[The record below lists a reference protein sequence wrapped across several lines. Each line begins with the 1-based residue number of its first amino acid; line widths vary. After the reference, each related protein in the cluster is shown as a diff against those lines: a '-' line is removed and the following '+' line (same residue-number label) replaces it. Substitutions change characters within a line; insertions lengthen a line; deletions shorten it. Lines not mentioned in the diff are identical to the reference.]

1 MRKCVILLVVL
12 SMLFSLLFG
21 FSKPY
26 SVKANDNAMNMIYV
40 GPVES
45 LTISVSPNH
54 VIVRPGEVATCS
66 VSTTIVSVAP
76 ISNRS
81 RLLSI
86 PSTLNFVSLSFDV
99 SVSPHP
105 SGPYGFE
112 DSNTKFSFYPN
123 GYDAKQ
129 TFVFTLT
136 VASIA
141 AKTGAVVQAVTRA
154 YPSASAQFTV
164 DVVSAADNT
173 PPELTVPS
181 DITINRSTFLFIVS
195 ATDDSGSI
203 VRMVV
208 KVNGVI
214 QVDKNN
220 LDPTITLFEGS
231 NNVEVIVYDP
241 SGNSASKSFKVIS
254 DTKSPVIDLNFPE
267 TTTLSTLEFKGRVY
281 DQTTGVKYVRVN
293 DINYPVLQSGN
304 LSGTLILTTGNNA
317 ITVEAS
323 DNAGNTVTKTYAI
336 SYIPLSTFSLMITLE
351 IDNPY
356 ITINDISKKID
367 SQGSKPIIKNSR
379 TLLPIRT
386 LIESVGGTAEWDG
399 VEHKV
404 TIELNGHSIILWIGK
419 DTALVDGSTVKLEVT
434 PEIINGRT
442 YLPLR
447 FIVENLGASVDWDPT
462 TKIITIYYWH

>member
-1 MRKCVILLVVL
+1 
-12 SMLFSLLFG
+12 
-21 FSKPY
+21 
-26 SVKANDNAMNMIYV
+26 
-40 GPVES
+40 
-45 LTISVSPNH
+45 
-54 VIVRPGEVATCS
+54 
-66 VSTTIVSVAP
+66 
-76 ISNRS
+76 
-81 RLLSI
+81 
-86 PSTLNFVSLSFDV
+86 
-99 SVSPHP
+99 
-105 SGPYGFE
+105 
-112 DSNTKFSFYPN
+112 
-123 GYDAKQ
+123 
-129 TFVFTLT
+129 
-136 VASIA
+136 
-141 AKTGAVVQAVTRA
+141 
-154 YPSASAQFTV
+154 
-164 DVVSAADNT
+164 
-173 PPELTVPS
+173 
-181 DITINRSTFLFIVS
+181 
-195 ATDDSGSI
+195 
-203 VRMVV
+203 MVV

-241 SGNSASKSFKVIS
+241 SGNTASKSFKVIS
-254 DTKSPVIDLNFPE
+254 DTKLPVIDLNFPE

-323 DNAGNTVTKTYAI
+323 DNAGNIVTKTYAI
-336 SYIPLSTFSLMITLE
+336 SYIPVSTFSLMITLE

-386 LIESVGGTAEWDG
+386 LIESLGGTAEWDG

-419 DTALVDGSTVKLEVT
+419 DTAFVDGSTVKLEVA

>member
-1 MRKCVILLVVL
+1 
-12 SMLFSLLFG
+12 
-21 FSKPY
+21 
-26 SVKANDNAMNMIYV
+26 
-40 GPVES
+40 
-45 LTISVSPNH
+45 
-54 VIVRPGEVATCS
+54 
-66 VSTTIVSVAP
+66 
-76 ISNRS
+76 
-81 RLLSI
+81 
-86 PSTLNFVSLSFDV
+86 
-99 SVSPHP
+99 VSPHP

-112 DSNTKFSFYPN
+112 DYNTKFSFYPN

-136 VASIA
+136 VAIIA
-141 AKTGAVVQAVTRA
+141 ADAGAVVQAVTN
-154 YPSASAQFTV
+154 SGISVSAQFTV

-241 SGNSASKSFKVIS
+241 SGNTASKSFKVIS
-254 DTKSPVIDLNFPE
+254 DTKLPVIDLNFPE

-304 LSGTLILTTGNNA
+304 LSGTLILTTGSNT

-323 DNAGNTVTKTYAI
+323 DNAGNIVTKTYAI
-336 SYIPLSTFSLMITLE
+336 TYIPVSTFSLMITLE

-386 LIESVGGTAEWDG
+386 LIESLGGTAEWDG

-419 DTALVDGSTVKLEVT
+419 DTAFVDGSTVKLEVA

>member
-26 SVKANDNAMNMIYV
+26 SVKANDNAMNMGYV
-40 GPVES
+40 EPVEPP
-45 LTISVSPNH
+45 TISVSPNH
-54 VIVRPGEVATCS
+54 VTVKPGEVATCS
-66 VSTTIVSVAP
+66 VSTTNVIFAP
-76 ISNRS
+76 NSNRS

-86 PSTLNFVSLSFDV
+86 PSTLLYFLPFFDV

-105 SGPYGFE
+105 SGYYGFE
-112 DSNTKFSFYPN
+112 DSYTKFSFYPN
-123 GYDAKQ
+123 GYDVKQ

-136 VASIA
+136 VTSA
-141 AKTGAVVQAVTRA
+141 GV
-154 YPSASAQFTV
+154 SASAKTLTVTNAGVSVSAKFTV

-181 DITINRSTFLFIVS
+181 DITINRSTFSFIVS

-231 NNVEVIVYDP
+231 NNVEVIVYDA
-241 SGNSASKSFKVIS
+241 SGNTASKSFKVIS

-267 TTTLSTLEFKGRVY
+267 TTTLSTLEFEGRVY
-281 DQTTGVKYVRVN
+281 DQTTGIKYVRVN

-304 LSGTLILTTGNNA
+304 LSGTLILTPGNNTIA
-317 ITVEAS
+317 VEAS
-323 DNAGNTVTKTYAI
+323 DNAGNIVTKTYAI
-336 SYIPLSTFSLMITLE
+336 TYIPVSTFSLMITLE

-386 LIESVGGTAEWDG
+386 LIESLGGTAEWDG
-399 VEHKV
+399 VEHKI

-419 DTALVDGSTVKLEVT
+419 DTAFVDGSTVKLEVA